1 MILNKNGNL
10 LADSFENG
18 QNIGC
23 TAPQT
28 EVENFIT
35 LLKKTSKINK
45 EGLDVIAA
53 RFKENNPQ
61 Q

>member
-28 EVENFIT
+28 EV
-35 LLKKTSKINK
+35 
-45 EGLDVIAA
+45 
-53 RFKENNPQ
+53 
-61 Q
+61 